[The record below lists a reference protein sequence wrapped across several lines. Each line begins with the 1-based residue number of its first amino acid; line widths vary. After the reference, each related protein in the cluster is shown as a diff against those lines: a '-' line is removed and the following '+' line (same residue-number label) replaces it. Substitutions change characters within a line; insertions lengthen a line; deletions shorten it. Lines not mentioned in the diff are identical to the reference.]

1 MMGRPDSGRQGI
13 TALTL
18 SWESCDFLPR
28 LIESTL
34 QWADRFYILDTGSTD
49 GSREYLHERFST
61 DSRLRYFT
69 VDTDHTTFNRG
80 RCINLILDQIDNDDV
95 RSDWYAVIDCDEI
108 FEDDF
113 VEYSLALI
121 KSLPSIYDE
130 EIFQR
135 PTLWYSDSL
144 ARAHDIRFHE
154 PAFQRYRGGFRY
166 PEQVFHMSRS
176 MHQSPVRFISKA
188 LLLNYELRDPR
199 RSRIQFERLR
209 LIDKDWNHLLESPND
224 PPELVRITPLR
235 DRGGEKHSNWRGIML
250 DLLRRRIRS
259 LPKDSKTRLAIRS
272 LKHSF
277 TGGQGDAA

>member
-1 MMGRPDSGRQGI
+1 MGRPDSGRQGI

-272 LKHSF
+272 LKHRF